1 MVKRRGK
8 VAERA
13 EAPLERVSIN
23 TCGPF
28 PASRE
33 GYTQALVI
41 KDDYTRMSWMIPI
54 KDRRDCPEQL
64 QLWRIK
70 VEKQYGHRLKAVR
83 IDNANELTKHFQ
95 GLERELGIEVQTTVP
110 HTSTQNG
117 LAEREN
123 QQI

>member
-83 IDNANELTKHFQ
+83 IDNANELTKHF
-95 GLERELGIEVQTTVP
+95 
-110 HTSTQNG
+110 
-117 LAEREN
+117 
-123 QQI
+123 